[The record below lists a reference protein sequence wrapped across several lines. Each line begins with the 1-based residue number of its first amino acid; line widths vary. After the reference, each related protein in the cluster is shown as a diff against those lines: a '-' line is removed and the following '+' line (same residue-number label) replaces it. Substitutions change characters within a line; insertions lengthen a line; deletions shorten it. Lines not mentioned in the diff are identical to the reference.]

1 MLIVTGSLTA
11 RPDNF
16 EAFLAGALAHVRRSR
31 EEDGCIHHA
40 VARDCENPYRLVFFE
55 QWRDRDALDA
65 HFRVAEAIAFV
76 TDIRRDAES
85 WEGPTIHQVAA

>member
-16 EAFLAGALAHVRRSR
+16 EAFLASALAHVRRSR
-31 EEDGCIHHA
+31 AEDGCLHHA

-55 QWRDRDALDA
+55 TWRDRAALDA

-76 TDIRRDAES
+76 TDIRRDAAA
-85 WEGPTIHQVAA
+85 WAGPTIYEVTA